1 MIKIRI
7 MGKLKFF
14 GLLLAAGMFAACSD
28 NLENAGNAGENTP
41 GTTEGYVRVSINTP
55 TTSGSMSRANDDQD
69 ATGDG
74 PDIEFNDGITD
85 EYKINDGVIVFFKTV
100 GTQEEQFPDPD
111 TNATFVSA
119 YKLTGLTSSNDLSNQ
134 VTSKVVTVSEAPMVD
149 KSNYEALYAL
159 VILNTP
165 STVVVNAD
173 THGLTL
179 GATTLTAGT
188 SKLDAF
194 TAALENQDI
203 DTYIGES
210 KNDFTMC
217 NAPLSTVAG
226 GETMSGAA
234 AKTLV
239 LVEVYET
246 KNEAESK
253 NPARIYVE
261 RVAAKVTLAGFSYS
275 KTTDSETQQVTE
287 TYTMDVKND
296 AGVFSGDVVLLEGWT
311 LNVTNK
317 STKLVRDVS
326 GYNANT
332 GGWLAT
338 ATAPAINNIARFAGV
353 EVIPVDYNNPSTN
366 YYRIYW
372 AEDGNYDS
380 SETQESDFTTYYTE
394 TADGIGTVT
403 NNPPTEAWNPNTSD
417 NNSDK
422 DKDYAL
428 YCFENT
434 MNYDQQHKDR
444 TTGVLLKTKYK
455 TKFGNQTKAE
465 EQDFFICGASPVK
478 YPANNNIS
486 TGSGDGSKVM
496 DIITHVRTE
505 ANKALAAG
513 SIIGENDLAVK
524 VDAPAGIY
532 DTQDKLKNLFTL
544 TSGGTDAQ
552 WNAIWNQIG
561 TVRYYKGGINYYYA
575 TLIRHFYDDETPW
588 SDGESYG
595 IQHLG
600 RYGVVRNN
608 WYEINV
614 TSISGPG
621 EPGIVKPEAGDPDD
635 KTEGYI
641 RAEINVLSWAKRS
654 QGVDL

>member
-1 MIKIRI
+1 

-14 GLLLAAGMFAACSD
+14 GLLIAAGMFAACSD
-28 NLENAGNAGENTP
+28 NLDVNQGNGGENTP
-41 GTTEGYVRVSINTP
+41 SATEGFVRVSINTP
-55 TTSGSMSRANDDQD
+55 TTNGNISRANDDQD
-69 ATGDG
+69 AADG
-74 PDIEFNDGITD
+74 PDIEFNDGIAN
-85 EYKINDGVIVFFKTV
+85 EYKINDGVIVFFKTSTED
-100 GTQEEQFPDPD
+100 GKSDPD
-111 TNATFVSA
+111 TKATFVSA
-119 YKLTGLTSSNDLSNQ
+119 YQLSGLTSQQDPSAQ

-149 KSNYEALYAL
+149 KSKNEALYAL

-165 STVVVNAD
+165 STVSVNATD
-173 THGLTL
+173 HSLTIKD
-179 GATTLTAGT
+179 GKNEGNGTTLTST
-188 SKLDAF
+188 SNLSDF
-194 TAALENQDI
+194 TKVLENQDI
-203 DTYIGES
+203 NTYIGED

-217 NAPLSTVAG
+217 NAPLSTVPGDA
-226 GETMSGAA
+226 TMSGAA

-239 LVEVYET
+239 PVEVYET

-261 RVAAKVTLAGFSYS
+261 RVAAKVTLKGFSYS
-275 KTTDSETQQVTE
+275 SG
-287 TYTMDVKND
+287 TYTKQVKTE
-296 AGVFSGDVVLLEGWT
+296 AGVFSGDVVLLEEWT

-326 GYNANT
+326 GYKT
-332 GGWLAT
+332 DGGWLAA
-338 ATAPAINNIARFAGV
+338 ATTPATNKIARFAGT
-353 EVIPVDYNNPSTN
+353 EVIPINYAQSPTY

-372 AEDGNYDS
+372 AEDGNYNSAQTD
-380 SETQESDFTTYYTE
+380 DFTTYYTGE
-394 TADGIGTVT
+394 DGTIT
-403 NNPPTEAWNPNTSD
+403 PSEPSWNPNTSD
-417 NNSDK
+417 NNSESN
-422 DKDYAL
+422 KDYAL

-434 MNYDQQHKDR
+434 MNYDQQFKDR

-455 TKFGNQTKAE
+455 TKFGNQTEAQA
-465 EQDFFICGASPVK
+465 QDFFICGASPVK
-478 YPANNNIS
+478 YPADNDIS
-486 TGSGDGSKVM
+486 TGNPDGSKVT

-505 ANKALAAG
+505 ANKVLATG
-513 SIIGENDLAVK
+513 SIIDDDALGLNA
-524 VDAPAGIY
+524 DAPAGIY
-532 DTQDKLKNLFTL
+532 DTKEKLKNLFTL
-544 TSGGTDAQ
+544 TGGNDDK

-614 TSISGPG
+614 KSISGPG
-621 EPGIVKPEAGDPDD
+621 EPGIVKPEPGDPDD

>member
-14 GLLLAAGMFAACSD
+14 GLLIAASMFAACSD
-28 NLENAGNAGENTP
+28 NLDVNQGNGGENTP
-41 GTTEGYVRVSINTP
+41 SATEGFVRVSINTP
-55 TTSGSMSRANDDQD
+55 TTNGNISRANDDQD
-69 ATGDG
+69 AAGDG
-74 PDIEFNDGITD
+74 PDIEFNDGIAN
-85 EYKINDGVIVFFKTV
+85 EYKINDGVIVFFKTSNKDDKS
-100 GTQEEQFPDPD
+100 DPD
-111 TNATFVSA
+111 TKATFVSA
-119 YKLTGLTSSNDLSNQ
+119 YQLSGLTSQQDPSAQ

-149 KSNYEALYAL
+149 KSKNEALYAL

-165 STVVVNAD
+165 STVVVDAN

-179 GATTLTAGT
+179 GGTSLTAGS

-194 TAALENQDI
+194 TAAFENQNI
-203 DTYIGES
+203 NTYIGDS

-226 GETMSGAA
+226 AETMISAA

-239 LVEVYET
+239 PVEVYET

-261 RVAAKVTLAGFSYS
+261 RVAAKVTLKGFTYS
-275 KTTDSETQQVTE
+275 SG
-287 TYTMDVKND
+287 TYTKQVKTE

-332 GGWLAT
+332 GGWLAA
-338 ATAPAINNIARFAGV
+338 ATSPAVNKIARFAGV
-353 EVIPVDYNNPSTN
+353 EVIPVDYNSPSTN

-372 AEDGNYDS
+372 AEDDNY
-380 SETQESDFTTYYTE
+380 TSDKTSDADFLTYYTE
-394 TADGIGTVT
+394 DNGTIT
-403 NNPPTEAWNPNTSD
+403 PSDPAISWEQNTSD
-417 NNSDK
+417 NTLDSN
-422 DKDYAL
+422 KDYAL

-434 MNYDQQHKDR
+434 MNYDQQHKDK

-455 TKFGNQTKAE
+455 TKFGAQTEAE
-465 EQDFFICGASPVK
+465 AQDFFICGASPVK
-478 YPANNNIS
+478 YPATKGIS
-486 TGSGDGSKVM
+486 AGGGEGKVIE
-496 DIITHVRTE
+496 DIFTHVITE
-505 ANKALAAG
+505 ANKALGTG
-513 SIIGENDLAVK
+513 SKIGDSDLALK
-524 VDAPAGIY
+524 EGASAGIY
-532 DTQDKLKNLFTL
+532 DTKEKLKNLFTL
-544 TSGGTDAQ
+544 TGENDDK

-600 RYGVVRNN
+600 RYGIVRNN

-621 EPGIVKPEAGDPDD
+621 EPGIVKPETGDPDD

>member
-1 MIKIRI
+1 

-28 NLENAGNAGENTP
+28 NLDVNQGNGGENTP
-41 GTTEGYVRVSINTP
+41 SATEGFVRVSINTP
-55 TTSGSMSRANDDQD
+55 TTNGNISRANDDQD
-69 ATGDG
+69 VSGG
-74 PDIEFNDGITD
+74 PDIEFNDGIAN
-85 EYKINDGVIVFFKTV
+85 EYKINDGVIVFFKTS
-100 GTQEEQFPDPD
+100 TEDDKSDPD
-111 TNATFVSA
+111 TKATFVSA
-119 YKLTGLTSSNDLSNQ
+119 YQLSGLTSQQDPSAQ

-149 KSNYEALYAL
+149 KSKNEALYAL

-165 STVVVNAD
+165 STVQVGATD
-173 THGLTL
+173 HSLTIKD
-179 GATTLTAGT
+179 GKNEGKGTTLTSA
-188 SKLDAF
+188 SKLSDF
-194 TAALENQDI
+194 TAALENQNI
-203 DTYIGES
+203 DTYIGVS
-210 KNDFTMC
+210 KDDFTMC
-217 NAPLSTVAG
+217 NAPLSIVAG
-226 GETMSGAA
+226 AETMPSAA

-239 LVEVYET
+239 PVEVYET

-275 KTTDSETQQVTE
+275 SG
-287 TYTMDVKND
+287 TYTKQVKTE

-338 ATAPAINNIARFAGV
+338 ATTPATNKIARFAGV
-353 EVIPVDYNNPSTN
+353 EYIPVDYNSPSTN

-372 AEDGNYDS
+372 AEDGNYNSVQTD
-380 SETQESDFTTYYTE
+380 DFTTYYTGG
-394 TADGIGTVT
+394 DGTIT
-403 NNPPTEAWNPNTSD
+403 PSEPLWNPDTSD
-417 NNSDK
+417 NDSESN
-422 DKDYAL
+422 KDYAL

-434 MNYDQQHKDR
+434 MNYDQQLKDR

-455 TKFGNQTKAE
+455 TKFGNQTEAQA
-465 EQDFFICGASPVK
+465 QDFFICGASPVK
-478 YPANNNIS
+478 YPATKGIS
-486 TGSGDGSKVM
+486 AGGGEGEVIE
-496 DIITHVRTE
+496 DIFTHVITE
-505 ANKALAAG
+505 ANKALEAG
-513 SIIGENDLAVK
+513 SRIGDSDLALK
-524 VDAPAGIY
+524 EGASAGIY
-532 DTQDKLKNLFTL
+532 DTKEKLKKLFKL
-544 TSGGTDAQ
+544 TDENDVK

-614 TSISGPG
+614 KSISGPG
-621 EPGIVKPEAGDPDD
+621 EPGIVKPEEEPDD
-635 KTEGYI
+635 AAEGYI

>member
-1 MIKIRI
+1 
-7 MGKLKFF
+7 MGNLKYFS
-14 GLLLAAGMFAACSD
+14 LLAACSD
-28 NLENAGNAGENTP
+28 NLENPGNGGENTP
-41 GTTEGYVRVSINTP
+41 SATEGFVRVSINTP
-55 TTSGSMSRANDDQD
+55 TTNGNISRANDDQD
-69 ATGDG
+69 APGDG
-74 PDIEFNDGITD
+74 PDIEFNDGIAN

-100 GTQEEQFPDPD
+100 GTKEEQFPDPD
-111 TNATFVSA
+111 TKATFVSA
-119 YKLTGLTSSNDLSNQ
+119 YQLTGLTSQQDPSAQ

-149 KSNYEALYAL
+149 KSKYEALYAL

-165 STVVVNAD
+165 STVVVDAN

-179 GATTLTAGT
+179 GGTSLTAGS

-194 TAALENQDI
+194 TAAFENQNISD
-203 DTYIGES
+203 YIGKS
-210 KNDFTMC
+210 MDKFTMC

-226 GETMSGAA
+226 AETMTSPA

-239 LVEVYET
+239 PVEVYET

-261 RVAAKVTLAGFSYS
+261 RVAAKVTLAGFTYL
-275 KTTDSETQQVTE
+275 KTTDSGTQQVTE
-287 TYTMDVKND
+287 TYTMDVKTD
-296 AGVFSGDVVLLEGWT
+296 AGVFTGDVVLLEGWT

-332 GGWLAT
+332 GGWLAP
-338 ATAPAINNIARFAGV
+338 ATTPATNKIARFAGT
-353 EVIPVDYNNPSTN
+353 EVIPINYGQTPTN
-366 YYRIYW
+366 YFRIYW
-372 AEDGNYDS
+372 AEDGNYTSGD
-380 SETQESDFTTYYTE
+380 TSDADFLTYYTGN
-394 TADGIGTVT
+394 DGNITP
-403 NNPPTEAWNPNTSD
+403 NEPSWNPDTSD
-417 NNSDK
+417 NNSEK

-434 MNYDQQHKDR
+434 MNYDQQDKDK

-455 TKFGNQTKAE
+455 TKFGTQTEATA
-465 EQDFFICGASPVK
+465 QDFFICGASPVK
-478 YPANNNIS
+478 YPATKGIS
-486 TGSGDGSKVM
+486 AGGGEGKVIE
-496 DIITHVRTE
+496 DIITHVITE
-505 ANKALAAG
+505 ANKVLADG
-513 SIIGENDLAVK
+513 SKIGENDLAVK
-524 VDAPAGIY
+524 EGASAGIY
-532 DTQDKLKNLFTL
+532 DTKDELKNLFTL
-544 TSGGTDAQ
+544 KSETEDK

-575 TLIRHFYDDETPW
+575 TLIRHFYDDETLW

-621 EPGIVKPEAGDPDD
+621 EPGIVKPEDEPDD
-635 KTEGYI
+635 AAEGYI

-654 QGVDL
+654 QSVDL

>member
-1 MIKIRI
+1 MRKV
-7 MGKLKFF
+7 KFF
-14 GLLLAAGMFAACSD
+14 GLLLATGLFSACSD
-28 NLENAGNAGENTP
+28 NLENAGNGGENTP
-41 GTTEGYVRVSINTP
+41 SATEGFVRVSINTP
-55 TTSGSMSRANDDQD
+55 TTNGNISRANDDQD
-69 ATGDG
+69 AADG

-85 EYKINDGVIVFFKTV
+85 EYKINDGVIVFFKTSN
-100 GTQEEQFPDPD
+100 EDDKSDPD
-111 TNATFVSA
+111 TKATFVSA
-119 YKLTGLTSSNDLSNQ
+119 YQLSGLTSQQDPSAQ

-149 KSNYEALYAL
+149 KSKNEALYAL

-165 STVVVNAD
+165 STVSVNATD
-173 THGLTL
+173 HSLTIKD
-179 GATTLTAGT
+179 GKNEGNGTTLTST
-188 SKLDAF
+188 SKLSDF
-194 TAALENQDI
+194 TAALENQNI
-203 DTYIGES
+203 NTYIGES

-226 GETMSGAA
+226 DETMTSAA

-239 LVEVYET
+239 PVEVYET

-261 RVAAKVTLAGFSYS
+261 RVAAKVTLKGFSYS
-275 KTTDSETQQVTE
+275 SG
-287 TYTMDVKND
+287 TYTKQVKTE
-296 AGVFSGDVVLLEGWT
+296 ASVFSGDVVLLEGWT

-332 GGWLAT
+332 GGWLVNAT
-338 ATAPAINNIARFAGV
+338 TPATNKIARFAGT
-353 EVIPVDYNNPSTN
+353 EVIPINYGQTPTN
-366 YYRIYW
+366 YFRIYW
-372 AEDGNYDS
+372 AEDGNY
-380 SETQESDFTTYYTE
+380 TSDATSDADFLTYYT
-394 TADGIGTVT
+394 DNKGTIT
-403 NNPPTEAWNPNTSD
+403 PNEPSWNPNTSD

-455 TKFGNQTKAE
+455 TKFGAQTEAE

-478 YPANNNIS
+478 YPADNNIS
-486 TGSGDGSKVM
+486 TGNLDGSKVM
-496 DIITHVRTE
+496 DIITHVITE
-505 ANKALAAG
+505 ANKVLAAG
-513 SIIGENDLAVK
+513 SKIGDSDLALK
-524 VDAPAGIY
+524 EAASAGIY
-532 DTQDKLKNLFTL
+532 DTKEKLKNLFTL
-544 TSGGTDAQ
+544 TGENDDK

-561 TVRYYKGGINYYYA
+561 TVRYYKGAISYYYA

-621 EPGIVKPEAGDPDD
+621 EPGIVKPEEEPDD
-635 KTEGYI
+635 AAEGYI

-654 QGVDL
+654 QSVDL

>member
-28 NLENAGNAGENTP
+28 NLDVNQGNGGENTP
-41 GTTEGYVRVSINTP
+41 SATEGFVRVSINTP
-55 TTSGSMSRANDDQD
+55 TTNGNISRANDDQD
-69 ATGDG
+69 VSGG
-74 PDIEFNDGITD
+74 PDIEFNDGIAN
-85 EYKINDGVIVFFKTV
+85 EYKINDGVIVFFKTSTED
-100 GTQEEQFPDPD
+100 GKSDPD
-111 TNATFVSA
+111 TKATFVSA
-119 YKLTGLTSSNDLSNQ
+119 YQLTGLTSQQDPSTQ

-149 KSNYEALYAL
+149 KNNNEALYAL

-165 STVVVNAD
+165 STVQVGATD
-173 THGLTL
+173 HSLTIKD
-179 GATTLTAGT
+179 GKNGGNGTTLTSA
-188 SKLDAF
+188 SKLSDF

-203 DTYIGES
+203 KTYIGES
-210 KNDFTMC
+210 KNAFTMC

-226 GETMSGAA
+226 TDGMSADKAA

-239 LVEVYET
+239 PVTVYKT
-246 KNEAESK
+246 QNEAES
-253 NPARIYVE
+253 NDAARIYVE
-261 RVAAKVTLAGFSYS
+261 RVVAKVTLTGF
-275 KTTDSETQQVTE
+275 TDGDEQSGD
-287 TYTMDVKND
+287 YKINVKD
-296 AGVFSGDVVLLEGWT
+296 DGGVYSGDVVKLDGWI

-326 GYNANT
+326 GYNKT
-332 GGWLAT
+332 GWLAD
-338 ATAPAINNIARFAGV
+338 ATTPATNKIVRFAGN
-353 EVIPVDYNNPSTN
+353 EVIHVDYNSPSTN

-394 TADGIGTVT
+394 TDDEITVA
-403 NNPPTEAWNPNTSD
+403 NPPADDAWNSNTSD
-417 NNSDK
+417 NDSDK

-434 MNYDQQHKDR
+434 MNYDKQIKDR
-444 TTGVLLKTKYK
+444 TTGVLLKTTYK
-455 TKFGNQTKAE
+455 TKFGTQTEATA
-465 EQDFFICGASPVK
+465 QDFFICGASPVK
-478 YPANNNIS
+478 YPATKGIPDVGGNGN
-486 TGSGDGSKVM
+486 VVE
-496 DIITHVRTE
+496 DIITHVITE
-505 ANKALAAG
+505 ANKVLT
-513 SIIGENDLAVK
+513 SENQIKNSESKIDLAINT
-524 VDAPAGIY
+524 DAPAGIY
-532 DTQDKLKNLFTL
+532 DTKEKLKNLFTL
-544 TSGGTDAQ
+544 TDGNDDK

-561 TVRYYKGGINYYYA
+561 TVRYYKKAISYYYA

-614 TSISGPG
+614 KSISGPG
-621 EPGIVKPEAGDPDD
+621 EPGIVKPEPGDPDD

>member
-1 MIKIRI
+1 
-7 MGKLKFF
+7 MGNLKYFS
-14 GLLLAAGMFAACSD
+14 LLMAAGMFAACSD
-28 NLENAGNAGENTP
+28 NLENTGNGGENTP
-41 GTTEGYVRVSINTP
+41 SATEGFVRVSINTP
-55 TTSGSMSRANDDQD
+55 TTNGNISRANDDQD
-69 ATGDG
+69 VSGG
-74 PDIEFNDGITD
+74 PDIEFNDGIAN
-85 EYKINDGVIVFFKTV
+85 EYKINDGVIVFFKTS
-100 GTQEEQFPDPD
+100 TEDDKSDPD
-111 TNATFVSA
+111 TKATFVSA
-119 YKLTGLTSSNDLSNQ
+119 YQLTGLTSQQDPSAQ

-149 KSNYEALYAL
+149 KSKYEALYAL

-165 STVVVNAD
+165 PTVVVDAN

-179 GATTLTAGT
+179 GGTSLTAGS

-194 TAALENQDI
+194 TAALENQNI
-203 DTYIGES
+203 DTYIGAS

-217 NAPLSTVAG
+217 NAPLSTVSGDA
-226 GETMSGAA
+226 TMSSAA

-239 LVEVYET
+239 PVEVYET

-261 RVAAKVTLAGFSYS
+261 RVAAKVTLKGFNYS
-275 KTTDSETQQVTE
+275 SG
-287 TYTMDVKND
+287 TYTKQVKAE

-338 ATAPAINNIARFAGV
+338 ATTPATNKIARFAGV
-353 EVIPVDYNNPSTN
+353 EDIPVDYNSPSTN

-372 AEDGNYDS
+372 AEDGNYNSVQTD
-380 SETQESDFTTYYTE
+380 DFTTYYTGG
-394 TADGIGTVT
+394 DGTIT
-403 NNPPTEAWNPNTSD
+403 PSEPLWNPNTSD
-417 NNSDK
+417 NNSESN
-422 DKDYAL
+422 KDYAL

-434 MNYDQQHKDR
+434 MNYNQQFKDR
-444 TTGVLLKTKYK
+444 TTGVLLKTTYK
-455 TKFGNQTKAE
+455 TKFGTQTEAQA
-465 EQDFFICGASPVK
+465 QDFFICGASPVK
-478 YPANNNIS
+478 YPAAKGIS
-486 TGSGDGSKVM
+486 AGGGEGKIE
-496 DIITHVRTE
+496 DIFTHVITE
-505 ANKALAAG
+505 ANKALATG
-513 SIIGENDLAVK
+513 SRIGDSDLALK
-524 VDAPAGIY
+524 EGASAGIY
-532 DTQDKLKNLFTL
+532 DTKEKLKNLFTL
-544 TSGGTDAQ
+544 TSGTDDK

-561 TVRYYKGGINYYYA
+561 TVRYYKGGINYYYT

-621 EPGIVKPEAGDPDD
+621 EPGIVKPETGDPDD

-654 QGVDL
+654 QSVDL

>member
-1 MIKIRI
+1 MLNELIYRC
-7 MGKLKFF
+7 MGNLKYFS
-14 GLLLAAGMFAACSD
+14 LLIAAGMFAACSD

-74 PDIEFNDGITD
+74 PDIEFNDGITN
-85 EYKINDGVIVFFKTV
+85 EYQINDGVIVFFKTS
-100 GTQEEQFPDPD
+100 TEDDKSDPD
-111 TNATFVSA
+111 TKATFVSA
-119 YKLTGLTSSNDLSNQ
+119 YQLSGLTSQQDPSAQ

-149 KSNYEALYAL
+149 KSKNEALYAL

-165 STVVVNAD
+165 STVSVNATD
-173 THGLTL
+173 HSLTIKD
-179 GATTLTAGT
+179 GKNEGNGTTLTSD
-188 SKLDAF
+188 SKLSDF
-194 TAALENQDI
+194 TAALKNQNI
-203 DTYIGES
+203 NTYIGES

-226 GETMSGAA
+226 GENMSGAA

-239 LVEVYET
+239 PVEVYET

-261 RVAAKVTLAGFSYS
+261 RVAAKVTLTGFSV
-275 KTTDSETQQVTE
+275 KT
-287 TYTMDVKND
+287 D
-296 AGVFSGDVVLLEGWT
+296 AGVFTGDVVLLEGWT

-332 GGWLAT
+332 GWLAA
-338 ATAPAINNIARFAGV
+338 ATTPASNKIARFAGT
-353 EVIPVDYNNPSTN
+353 EVIPINYGQTPTN
-366 YYRIYW
+366 YFRIYW
-372 AEDGNYDS
+372 AEDGNYTS
-380 SETQESDFTTYYTE
+380 AQTEDFTTYYTGD
-394 TADGIGTVT
+394 DGTITP
-403 NNPPTEAWNPNTSD
+403 NEPSWNPNTSD
-417 NNSDK
+417 NDSDK

-434 MNYDQQHKDR
+434 MNYDQQFKDR
-444 TTGVLLKTKYK
+444 TTGVLLKTTYK
-455 TKFGNQTKAE
+455 TKFGTQTEATA
-465 EQDFFICGASPVK
+465 QDFFICGASPVK
-478 YPANNNIS
+478 YPAIKDIPDVGGNGN
-486 TGSGDGSKVM
+486 VVE

-505 ANKALAAG
+505 ANKVLAVG
-513 SIIGENDLAVK
+513 SQIGDSDLALK
-524 VDAPAGIY
+524 EGASAGIY
-532 DTQDKLKNLFTL
+532 DTKEKLKNLFTL
-544 TSGGTDAQ
+544 TSETDDK

-561 TVRYYKGGINYYYA
+561 TVRYYEGGINYYYA

-621 EPGIVKPEAGDPDD
+621 EPGIVKPETGDPDD

>member
-1 MIKIRI
+1 

-28 NLENAGNAGENTP
+28 NLDVNQGNGGENTP
-41 GTTEGYVRVSINTP
+41 SATEGFVRVSINTP
-55 TTSGSMSRANDDQD
+55 TTNGNISRANDDQD
-69 ATGDG
+69 VSGG
-74 PDIEFNDGITD
+74 PDIEFNDGIAN
-85 EYKINDGVIVFFKTV
+85 EYKINDGVIVFFKTS
-100 GTQEEQFPDPD
+100 TEDDKSDPD
-111 TNATFVSA
+111 TKATFVSA
-119 YKLTGLTSSNDLSNQ
+119 YQLTGLTSQQDPSTQ

-149 KSNYEALYAL
+149 KNNNEALYAL

-165 STVVVNAD
+165 STVQVGATD
-173 THGLTL
+173 HSLTIKD
-179 GATTLTAGT
+179 GKNEGNGTTLTSA
-188 SKLDAF
+188 SKLSDF

-203 DTYIGES
+203 KTYIGES
-210 KNDFTMC
+210 KNAFTMC

-226 GETMSGAA
+226 TDGMSADKAA

-239 LVEVYET
+239 PVTVYKT
-246 KNEAESK
+246 QNEAES
-253 NPARIYVE
+253 NDAARIYVE
-261 RVAAKVTLAGFSYS
+261 RVVAKVTLTGF
-275 KTTDSETQQVTE
+275 TDGDEQSGD
-287 TYTMDVKND
+287 YKINVKD
-296 AGVFSGDVVLLEGWT
+296 DGGVYSGDVVKLDGWI

-326 GYNANT
+326 GYNKT
-332 GGWLAT
+332 GWLAA
-338 ATAPAINNIARFAGV
+338 ATTPATNKNKIVRFAGN
-353 EVIPVDYNNPSTN
+353 EVIPVDYNSPSTN

-394 TADGIGTVT
+394 TDDEITVA
-403 NNPPTEAWNPNTSD
+403 NPPADDAWNSNTSD
-417 NNSDK
+417 NDSDK

-434 MNYDQQHKDR
+434 MNYDQQIKDR
-444 TTGVLLKTKYK
+444 TTGVLLKTTYK
-455 TKFGNQTKAE
+455 TKFGTQTEATA
-465 EQDFFICGASPVK
+465 QDFFICGASPVK
-478 YPANNNIS
+478 YPADNNIS

-505 ANKALAAG
+505 ANKALGAG
-513 SIIGENDLAVK
+513 GIIGDSDLALK
-524 VDAPAGIY
+524 EGASAGIY
-532 DTQDKLKNLFTL
+532 DTKDKLKNLFTL
-544 TSGGTDAQ
+544 TSETDDK

-561 TVRYYKGGINYYYA
+561 TVRYYKGGINYYYT
-575 TLIRHFYDDETPW
+575 TLIRHFYDDETDW

-621 EPGIVKPEAGDPDD
+621 EPGIVKPEEEPDD
-635 KTEGYI
+635 AAEGYI

-654 QGVDL
+654 QSVDL

>member
-100 GTQEEQFPDPD
+100 PTEQEQFPDPD

-119 YKLTGLTSSNDLSNQ
+119 YQLSGLTSQQDPSAQ

-149 KSNYEALYAL
+149 KSKYEALYAL

-165 STVVVNAD
+165 STVVVDAN

-179 GATTLTAGT
+179 GGTSLTAGS

-194 TAALENQDI
+194 TAALENQNI
-203 DTYIGES
+203 DTYIGVGES

-239 LVEVYET
+239 PVEVYET

-261 RVAAKVTLAGFSYS
+261 RVAAKVTLKGFSYS
-275 KTTDSETQQVTE
+275 SG
-287 TYTMDVKND
+287 TYTKQVKTE
-296 AGVFSGDVVLLEGWT
+296 AGVFTGDVVLLEGWT
-311 LNVTNK
+311 LNVTNN

-326 GYNANT
+326 GYNANE
-332 GGWLAT
+332 WLTTTPAT
-338 ATAPAINNIARFAGV
+338 NKIARFAGV
-353 EVIPVDYNNPSTN
+353 EVIPVDYNSPSKN
-366 YYRIYW
+366 YFRIYW
-372 AEDGNYDS
+372 AEDGNYTS
-380 SETQESDFTTYYTE
+380 GNTSDADFLTYYTGN
-394 TADGIGTVT
+394 DGAITP
-403 NNPPTEAWNPNTSD
+403 NEPSWNPNTSD
-417 NNSDK
+417 NTSDS

-434 MNYDQQHKDR
+434 MNYDQQFKDR
-444 TTGVLLKTKYK
+444 TTGVLLKTTYK
-455 TKFGNQTKAE
+455 TKFGTQTEATA
-465 EQDFFICGASPVK
+465 QDFFICGASPVK
-478 YPANNNIS
+478 YPTKDDIPDVGGNGN
-486 TGSGDGSKVM
+486 VVE
-496 DIITHVRTE
+496 DIITHVITE
-505 ANKALAAG
+505 ANKVLADG
-513 SIIGENDLAVK
+513 SIIGKNDLAVNGG
-524 VDAPAGIY
+524 ASAGIY
-532 DTQDKLKNLFTL
+532 DTKDELKKLFTL
-544 TSGGTDAQ
+544 TSPTEDK

-621 EPGIVKPEAGDPDD
+621 EPGIVKPEPGDPDD

>member
-28 NLENAGNAGENTP
+28 NLDVNQGNGGENTP
-41 GTTEGYVRVSINTP
+41 SATEGFVRVSINTP
-55 TTSGSMSRANDDQD
+55 TTNGNISRANDDQD
-69 ATGDG
+69 VSGG
-74 PDIEFNDGITD
+74 PDIEFNDGIAN
-85 EYKINDGVIVFFKTV
+85 EYKINDGVIVFFKTS
-100 GTQEEQFPDPD
+100 TEDDKSDPD
-111 TNATFVSA
+111 TKATFVSA
-119 YKLTGLTSSNDLSNQ
+119 YQLSGLTSQQDPSAQ

-149 KSNYEALYAL
+149 KSKNEALYAL

-165 STVVVNAD
+165 STVQVGATD
-173 THGLTL
+173 HSLTIKD
-179 GATTLTAGT
+179 GKNEGKGTTLTSA
-188 SKLDAF
+188 SKLSDF
-194 TAALENQDI
+194 TAALENQNI
-203 DTYIGES
+203 DTYIGVS
-210 KNDFTMC
+210 KDDFTMC
-217 NAPLSTVAG
+217 NAPLSIVAG
-226 GETMSGAA
+226 AETMPSAA

-239 LVEVYET
+239 PVEVYET

-275 KTTDSETQQVTE
+275 SG
-287 TYTMDVKND
+287 TYTKQVKTE

-338 ATAPAINNIARFAGV
+338 ATTPATNKIARFAGV
-353 EVIPVDYNNPSTN
+353 EYIPVDYNSPSTN

-372 AEDGNYDS
+372 AEDGNYNSVQTD
-380 SETQESDFTTYYTE
+380 DFTTYYTGG
-394 TADGIGTVT
+394 DGTIT
-403 NNPPTEAWNPNTSD
+403 PSEPLWNPDTSD
-417 NNSDK
+417 NDSESN
-422 DKDYAL
+422 KDYAL

-434 MNYDQQHKDR
+434 MNYDQQLKDR

-455 TKFGNQTKAE
+455 TKFGNQTEAQA
-465 EQDFFICGASPVK
+465 QDFFICGASPVK
-478 YPANNNIS
+478 YPATKGIS
-486 TGSGDGSKVM
+486 AGGGEGEVIE
-496 DIITHVRTE
+496 DIFTHVITE
-505 ANKALAAG
+505 ANKALEAG
-513 SIIGENDLAVK
+513 SRIGDSDLALK
-524 VDAPAGIY
+524 EGASAGIY
-532 DTQDKLKNLFTL
+532 DTKEKLKKLFKL
-544 TSGGTDAQ
+544 TDENDVK

-614 TSISGPG
+614 KSISGPG
-621 EPGIVKPEAGDPDD
+621 EPGIVKPEEEPDD
-635 KTEGYI
+635 AAEGYI

>member
-1 MIKIRI
+1 
-7 MGKLKFF
+7 MGKFKFF
-14 GLLLAAGMFAACSD
+14 SLLMAAGMFAACSD
-28 NLENAGNAGENTP
+28 NLDVNQGNGGENTP
-41 GTTEGYVRVSINTP
+41 SATEGFVRVSINTP
-55 TTSGSMSRANDDQD
+55 TTNGNISRANDDQD
-69 ATGDG
+69 AAGDG

-100 GTQEEQFPDPD
+100 GTESEQFPDPYQL
-111 TNATFVSA
+111 S
-119 YKLTGLTSSNDLSNQ
+119 GLTSQQDPSAQ

-149 KSNYEALYAL
+149 KSKYEALYAL
-159 VILNTP
+159 VILNKP
-165 STVVVNAD
+165 STVQVGATD
-173 THGLTL
+173 HSLTIKD
-179 GATTLTAGT
+179 GKNGGNGTTLTSA
-188 SKLDAF
+188 SKLSDF

-203 DTYIGES
+203 KTYIGES
-210 KNDFTMC
+210 KTAFTMC

-226 GETMSGAA
+226 TDGMSADNAA

-239 LVEVYET
+239 PVTVYKT
-246 KNEAESK
+246 QNEAES
-253 NPARIYVE
+253 NDAARIYVE
-261 RVAAKVTLAGFSYS
+261 RVVAKVTLTGF
-275 KTTDSETQQVTE
+275 TDGDEQSGD
-287 TYTMDVKND
+287 YKINVKD
-296 AGVFSGDVVLLEGWT
+296 DGGVYSGDVVKLDGWI

-326 GYNANT
+326 GYNET
-332 GGWLAT
+332 GWLAV
-338 ATAPAINNIARFAGV
+338 ATTPATNKIARFAGV
-353 EVIPVDYNNPSTN
+353 EAIPVDYNSPSTN

-394 TADGIGTVT
+394 TDETTVA
-403 NNPPTEAWNPNTSD
+403 NPPADDAWNSNTSD
-417 NNSDK
+417 NDSDK

-434 MNYDQQHKDR
+434 MKYDQQHKDR

-455 TKFGNQTKAE
+455 TKFGTQTEAE

-478 YPANNNIS
+478 YPADNNIS
-486 TGSGDGSKVM
+486 TGNSDGSKVM

-505 ANKALAAG
+505 ANKALGAG
-513 SIIGENDLAVK
+513 SIIGDDALGLNGS
-524 VDAPAGIY
+524 APAGIY
-532 DTQDKLKNLFTL
+532 DTKEKLKNLFTL
-544 TSGGTDAQ
+544 TSGTEAQ

-561 TVRYYKGGINYYYA
+561 TVRYYKRGINYYYA

-621 EPGIVKPEAGDPDD
+621 EPGIVKPEPGDPDD

>member
-1 MIKIRI
+1 MRKV
-7 MGKLKFF
+7 KFF
-14 GLLLAAGMFAACSD
+14 GLLLAAGLFSACSD

-55 TTSGSMSRANDDQD
+55 TTNGNISRANDDQD
-69 ATGDG
+69 VADG

-85 EYKINDGVIVFFKTV
+85 EYQINDGVIVFFKTS
-100 GTQEEQFPDPD
+100 TEDDKSDPD
-111 TNATFVSA
+111 TKATFVSA
-119 YKLTGLTSSNDLSNQ
+119 YQLSGLTSQQDPSAQ

-149 KSNYEALYAL
+149 KSKNEALYAL

-165 STVVVNAD
+165 STVVVDAN

-179 GATTLTAGT
+179 GGTSLTAGS

-194 TAALENQDI
+194 TAALENQNI
-203 DTYIGES
+203 NTYIGES

-226 GETMSGAA
+226 AETMISAA

-239 LVEVYET
+239 PVEVYET

-261 RVAAKVTLAGFSYS
+261 RVAAKVTLKGFSYS
-275 KTTDSETQQVTE
+275 SG
-287 TYTMDVKND
+287 TYTKQVKTE
-296 AGVFSGDVVLLEGWT
+296 ASVFTGDVVLLEGWT

-326 GYNANT
+326 GYNADE
-332 GGWLAT
+332 GGWLAA
-338 ATAPAINNIARFAGV
+338 ATTPAVNNIARFAGV
-353 EVIPVDYNNPSTN
+353 EVIPVDYNSPSTN

-372 AEDGNYDS
+372 AEDGNY
-380 SETQESDFTTYYTE
+380 TSDKTSDADFLTYYTGD
-394 TADGIGTVT
+394 DGTIT
-403 NNPPTEAWNPNTSD
+403 PSEPAISWNPNTSD
-417 NNSDK
+417 NDSDK
-422 DKDYAL
+422 DKAL

-455 TKFGNQTKAE
+455 TKFGNQTEAE

-478 YPANNNIS
+478 YPADNDIS
-486 TGSGDGSKVM
+486 TGNSDGSKVM

-505 ANKALAAG
+505 ANKALDEG
-513 SIIGENDLAVK
+513 SKIGDDALGLNGS
-524 VDAPAGIY
+524 APAGIY

-544 TSGGTDAQ
+544 TSGTDAQ
-552 WNAIWNQIG
+552 WKAIWDQIG
-561 TVRYYKGGINYYYA
+561 TVRYYKGAISYYYA

-621 EPGIVKPEAGDPDD
+621 EPGIVKPEEEPDD
-635 KTEGYI
+635 AAEGYI

-654 QGVDL
+654 QSVDL

>member
-1 MIKIRI
+1 

-28 NLENAGNAGENTP
+28 NLDVNQGNGGENTP
-41 GTTEGYVRVSINTP
+41 SATEGFVRVSINTP
-55 TTSGSMSRANDDQD
+55 TTNGNISRANDDQD
-69 ATGDG
+69 VSGG
-74 PDIEFNDGITD
+74 PDIEFNDGIAN
-85 EYKINDGVIVFFKTV
+85 EYKINDGVIVFFKTS
-100 GTQEEQFPDPD
+100 TEDDKSDPD
-111 TNATFVSA
+111 TKATFVSA
-119 YKLTGLTSSNDLSNQ
+119 YQLSGLTSQQDPSAQ

-149 KSNYEALYAL
+149 KSKNEALYAL

-165 STVVVNAD
+165 STVQVGATD
-173 THGLTL
+173 HSLTIKD
-179 GATTLTAGT
+179 GKNEGKGTTLTSA
-188 SKLDAF
+188 SKLSDF
-194 TAALENQDI
+194 TAALENQNI
-203 DTYIGES
+203 DTYIGVS
-210 KNDFTMC
+210 KDDFTMC
-217 NAPLSTVAG
+217 NAPLSIVAG
-226 GETMSGAA
+226 AETMPSAA

-239 LVEVYET
+239 PVEVYET

-275 KTTDSETQQVTE
+275 SG
-287 TYTMDVKND
+287 TYTKQVKTE
-296 AGVFSGDVVLLEGWT
+296 AGVFSGDVVLLEGCT

-338 ATAPAINNIARFAGV
+338 ATTPATNKIARFAGV
-353 EVIPVDYNNPSTN
+353 EYIPVDYNSPSTN

-372 AEDGNYDS
+372 AEDGNYNSVQTD
-380 SETQESDFTTYYTE
+380 DFTTYYTGG
-394 TADGIGTVT
+394 DGTIT
-403 NNPPTEAWNPNTSD
+403 PSEPLWNPDTSD
-417 NNSDK
+417 NDSESN
-422 DKDYAL
+422 KDYAL

-434 MNYDQQHKDR
+434 MNYDQQLKDR

-455 TKFGNQTKAE
+455 TKFGNQTEAQA
-465 EQDFFICGASPVK
+465 QDFFICGASPVK
-478 YPANNNIS
+478 YPATKGIS
-486 TGSGDGSKVM
+486 AGGGEGEVIE
-496 DIITHVRTE
+496 DIFTHVITE
-505 ANKALAAG
+505 ANKALEAG
-513 SIIGENDLAVK
+513 SRIGDSDLALK
-524 VDAPAGIY
+524 EGASAGIY
-532 DTQDKLKNLFTL
+532 DTKEKLKKLFKL
-544 TSGGTDAQ
+544 TDENDVK

-614 TSISGPG
+614 KSISGPG
-621 EPGIVKPEAGDPDD
+621 EPGIVKPEEEPDD
-635 KTEGYI
+635 AAEGYI

>member
-1 MIKIRI
+1 MLNELIYRC
-7 MGKLKFF
+7 MGNLKYFS
-14 GLLLAAGMFAACSD
+14 LHLD
-28 NLENAGNAGENTP
+28 VNQGNGGENTP
-41 GTTEGYVRVSINTP
+41 SATEGFVRVSINTP
-55 TTSGSMSRANDDQD
+55 TTNGNISRANDDQD

-74 PDIEFNDGITD
+74 PDIEFNDGITN
-85 EYKINDGVIVFFKTV
+85 EYKINDGVIVFFKTSK
-100 GTQEEQFPDPD
+100 EDDKSDPD
-111 TNATFVSA
+111 TKATFVSA
-119 YKLTGLTSSNDLSNQ
+119 YQLSGLTSQQDPSAQ

-149 KSNYEALYAL
+149 KSKNEALYAL

-165 STVVVNAD
+165 STVVVDAN

-179 GATTLTAGT
+179 GGTSLTAGS

-194 TAALENQDI
+194 TAALENQNI
-203 DTYIGES
+203 DTYIGAS

-217 NAPLSTVAG
+217 NAPLSTVSGDA
-226 GETMSGAA
+226 TMSSAA

-239 LVEVYET
+239 PVEVYET

-275 KTTDSETQQVTE
+275 EG
-287 TYTMDVKND
+287 TYTKQVKTE

-332 GGWLAT
+332 GGWLAA
-338 ATAPAINNIARFAGV
+338 ATTPATNKIARFAGT
-353 EVIPVDYNNPSTN
+353 EVIPINYGQTPTN
-366 YYRIYW
+366 YFRIYW
-372 AEDGNYDS
+372 AEDGNYTSGD
-380 SETQESDFTTYYTE
+380 TSDADFLTYYTE
-394 TADGIGTVT
+394 DNGTIT
-403 NNPPTEAWNPNTSD
+403 PSDPAISWEQNTSD
-417 NNSDK
+417 NTLDSN
-422 DKDYAL
+422 KDYAL

-455 TKFGNQTKAE
+455 TKFGNQTEAQA
-465 EQDFFICGASPVK
+465 QDFFICGASPVK
-478 YPANNNIS
+478 YPADNNIS
-486 TGSGDGSKVM
+486 TGKPDGSKVM

-505 ANKALAAG
+505 ANKVLAAG
-513 SIIGENDLAVK
+513 SIIVEGTLGLNGST
-524 VDAPAGIY
+524 PAGIY
-532 DTQDKLKNLFTL
+532 DTKEKLKKLFTL
-544 TSGGTDAQ
+544 ASGTDAQ
-552 WNAIWNQIG
+552 WDAIWNQIG
-561 TVRYYKGGINYYYA
+561 TVRYYKGGINYYYT

-621 EPGIVKPEAGDPDD
+621 EPGIVKPETGDPDD

-654 QGVDL
+654 QSVGL